1 MALEFPIRFKL
12 RSFDPTELEIQLPD
26 EPQAKY
32 ASYVELKLF
41 FRKHGLKEDL
51 AARVLDK
58 CVNFGSCELKESLL
72 VV

>member
-1 MALEFPIRFKL
+1 VALELPIRFKL
-12 RSFDPTELEIQLPD
+12 HSFDPTDLEIQLPN
-26 EPQAKY
+26 EPQPKY

-41 FRKHGLKEDL
+41 FRKNGLTEDL
-51 AARVLDK
+51 AGRVLDK